1 MLHTNIESSFFSS
14 SSSGFVD
21 VLLFSGDGLKEYCV
35 DDRKSDE
42 SLVEA
47 VGSALGRESVAGDV
61 GNDILKDKNTCFQL
75 EHVNTYCDTKKLF
88 SFKSAT
94 FVLMH

>member
-1 MLHTNIESSFFSS
+1 MSKQMLHTNIESSFFSS

-21 VLLFSGDGLKEYCV
+21 VLLFSGVGLKEYCV

-47 VGSALGRESVAGDV
+47 VGSALGKESVDCDV
-61 GNDILKDKNTCFQL
+61 GDDILKNKRICF
-75 EHVNTYCDTKKLF
+75 
-88 SFKSAT
+88 
-94 FVLMH
+94 